1 MIDWD
6 RILLIAQGTRFR
18 KVAWKIA
25 RLTGASVGDVRQ
37 TMIEAIAKRASREPT
52 FLEQTESYVVTWG
65 YWRASRNPAL
75 LDQTQPESYYARMHL
90 GKRVAQVELSDG
102 IAAFCAAP
110 APEPDD
116 GRPCLADLEIALMA
130 LPDELR
136 DIAETMLS
144 APERFLA
151 GGHHGNVNKAALSRE
166 FGRSEW
172 WARNRLTALRCALA
186 PLNVTGAIYGEAA

>member
-25 RLTGASVGDVRQ
+25 RFTGAGVGDVRQ

-90 GKRVAQVELSDG
+90 SKRVAQVELSDG
-102 IAAFCAAP
+102 IAALCAAP
-110 APEPDD
+110 ALAAGSEPDD

-130 LPDELR
+130 LPGDLR
-136 DIAETMLS
+136 TIASAML
-144 APERFLA
+144 ADPERFLA
-151 GGHHGNVNKAALSRE
+151 GGHHGNVNKSSLAAA
-166 FGRSEW
+166 FGRSQW
-172 WARNRLTALRCALA
+172 WARERLGRLRCALVSI
-186 PLNVTGAIYGEAA
+186 NGAGTV